1 MINLSRVWAI
11 VLRHIFLTFR
21 QLERFSDLFLF
32 PIVGVLLWGFVSN
45 YISSSAGGLIAF
57 LMGGLILWIVF
68 ERVGT
73 SIGIDFMYEV
83 WDRNIVNI
91 LATPITVTEFILGLV
106 LVAIVKVLVAFVV
119 MWTVAFV
126 FFGFNLGSLGV
137 YLILFW
143 INVVIFAVSLGIF
156 NVALVIRY
164 GGTIGPLTWLLPF
177 LLQPFAAV
185 FYPVSVLPEILQ
197 KFAQYLP
204 LSHVFEG
211 MRYTIRTG
219 QFNGG
224 EFMSATILNIIYF
237 FLTVLFFAFMFNL
250 VKRKGTLVKL

>member
-1 MINLSRVWAI
+1 MSFKRIEAI
-11 VLRHIFLTFR
+11 ILRHIFLTYR

-32 PIVGVLLWGFVSN
+32 PLVGILLWGFVSN
-45 YISSSAGGLIAF
+45 SLAVKGPGLAGF

-83 WDRNIVNI
+83 WDKNIVNV
-91 LATPITVTEFILGLV
+91 LASPITALELILGLV
-106 LVAIVKVLVAFVV
+106 FVAIVKVLVAFGV
-119 MWTVAFV
+119 MWLVAAL
-126 FFGFNLGSLGV
+126 FFGFNLNSLGFS
-137 YLILFW
+137 LLLLWF
-143 INVVIFAVSLGIF
+143 NVIIFAVSLGIF
-156 NVALVIRY
+156 NVAIVMRY

-185 FYPVSVLPEILQ
+185 FYPVSSLPPVLQ
-197 KFAQYLP
+197 KAVWYLP

-219 QFNGG
+219 QLAGADFV
-224 EFMSATILNIIYF
+224 AALVLNLIYF
-237 FLTVLFFAFMFNL
+237 GLSVGFFAFMFNL
-250 VKRKGTLVKL
+250 VKKRGTLVNL

>member
-1 MINLSRVWAI
+1 MSLNRIWAI
-11 VLRHIFLTFR
+11 ILRHIFLTYR

-32 PIVGVLLWGFVSN
+32 PLVGILLWGFVSN
-45 YISSSAGGLIAF
+45 SLSVTGPGLAAF

-83 WDRNIVNI
+83 WDKNLVNI
-91 LATPITVTEFILGLV
+91 LASPISALELILGLV
-106 LVAIVKVLVAFVV
+106 IVAIVKVLVAFAV
-119 MWTVAFV
+119 MWLVAAL
-126 FFGFNLGSLGV
+126 FFGFNLDSLGFS
-137 YLILFW
+137 LLLLWF
-143 INVVIFAVSLGIF
+143 NVVIFAVSLGIF
-156 NVALVIRY
+156 NVAIVMRY

-185 FYPVSVLPEILQ
+185 FYPVSALPALLQ
-197 KFAQYLP
+197 KIVWYLP

-219 QFNGG
+219 QLAGG
-224 EFMSATILNIIYF
+224 DFAAALVLNLVYF
-237 FLTVLFFAFMFNL
+237 ALSVGFFAFMFDL
-250 VKRKGTLVKL
+250 VKKRGTLVNL

>member
-1 MINLSRVWAI
+1 MSFNRVWAI
-11 VLRHIFLTFR
+11 ILRHIFLTYR

-32 PIVGVLLWGFVSN
+32 PLVGILLWGFVSN
-45 YISSSAGGLIAF
+45 SLAVKGPGLAGF

-83 WDRNIVNI
+83 WDKNIVNV
-91 LATPITVTEFILGLV
+91 LASPISALELILGLV
-106 LVAIVKVLVAFVV
+106 FVAIVKVLVAFGV
-119 MWTVAFV
+119 MWLAAAL
-126 FFGFNLGSLGV
+126 FFGFNLNSLGFS
-137 YLILFW
+137 LLLLWF
-143 INVVIFAVSLGIF
+143 NVIIFAVSLGIF
-156 NVALVIRY
+156 NVAIVMRY

-185 FYPVSVLPEILQ
+185 FYPVSALPALLQ
-197 KFAQYLP
+197 KIVWYLP

-219 QFNGG
+219 QLAGG
-224 EFMSATILNIIYF
+224 DFVAALVLNLVYF
-237 FLTVLFFAFMFNL
+237 GLSVGFFAFMFNL
-250 VKRKGTLVKL
+250 VKKRGTLVNL